1 MAFRHALSSLEI
13 WLMTVNQIQQW
24 KQENPH
30 NVDEMPVQPDVLH
43 RSVVLR
49 REPAAQRFLDEP
61 KQQARADN
69 HVQSV
74 QPGHAKIQRKEKLR
88 VRIGGHV
95 GAGFKIKIPAGNVV
109 LDVFVVV
116 LYASDP

>member
-1 MAFRHALSSLEI
+1 MVFRHALPSLEI

-24 KQENPH
+24 KQENPN

-49 REPAAQRFLDEP
+49 REASAQRFFDEP
-61 KQQARADN
+61 DQQARADN

-74 QPGHAKIQRKEKLR
+74 QPGHAEVQRKEKLR
-88 VRIGGHV
+88 VRVGGDV
-95 GAGFKIKIPAGNVV
+95 RVRLKLVIPAGNVV
-109 LDVFVVV
+109 LDVLFVI
-116 LYASDP
+116 